1 MIKLKAE
8 ISKLKEENDEMSKHK
23 KEAEKL
29 TDEVDGLQFQIL
41 EEKDKSAGLK
51 MKIDGMIANHQSAID
66 DLKK

>member
-1 MIKLKAE
+1 
-8 ISKLKEENDEMSKHK
+8 MSKHK

-66 DLKK
+66 DLKNQLEEQKTKEKQPDNPP